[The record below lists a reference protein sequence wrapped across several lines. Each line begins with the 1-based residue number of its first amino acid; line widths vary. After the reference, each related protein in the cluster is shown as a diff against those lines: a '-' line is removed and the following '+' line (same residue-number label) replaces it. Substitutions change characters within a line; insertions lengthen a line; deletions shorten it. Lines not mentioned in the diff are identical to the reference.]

1 MSVTRT
7 IAPQLPRAG
16 RGTIA
21 LIAVNVLCYVLFLV
35 ALRTDGL
42 RGFAAS
48 LALVPAEVVGD
59 FSLWQPLTSLLI
71 HAPEAPG
78 HLLNNLLVLWFFGG
92 PLEGRVGT
100 RRMVETYLLCGLA
113 GALATVAW
121 GGLWQLAW
129 PGASGVADAWVRPT
143 LGASGAAMGLLLH
156 WAALHWDETLHFMFL
171 GPMKARTFALIV
183 VAVESLYALSFS
195 AVSSTSHFGG
205 MALGYALGRSGWP
218 PAGGWSKWWARRRN
232 TRVHERLRRF
242 EVIEGGGEGAPTTRP
257 RRGGWSPPTDS
268 TIH

>member
-1 MSVTRT
+1 MSVSRT

-16 RGTIA
+16 RGTLV
-21 LIAVNVLCYVLFLV
+21 LIAINVICYVLYLL

-42 RGFAAS
+42 RSAAVA

-59 FSLWQPLTSLLI
+59 FALWQPFTSLVI

-92 PLEGRVGT
+92 PLEGRIGA
-100 RRMVETYLLCGLA
+100 RRMIETYLLCGLA
-113 GALATVAW
+113 GAALTVGWA
-121 GGLWQLAW
+121 GLVHLAW
-129 PGASGVADAWVRPT
+129 PGSGLADAWVRPT

-156 WAALHWDETLHFMFL
+156 WAALHWNETLHLLLL

-205 MALGYALGRSGWP
+205 MALGYALGRWGWP
-218 PAGGWSKWWARRRN
+218 PAGGWMRWWAKRKN
-232 TRVHERLRRF
+232 TKVHERLRRF
-242 EVIEGGGEGAPTTRP
+242 EVIEGGGEGPPTTRP
-257 RRGGWSPPTDS
+257 RRGGWKPPTDS